1 MISRR
6 RLAKLLPAAILV
18 GIAAAPATAAADA
31 SSCPSAGREGV
42 RCEVNAVRS
51 SFGLK
56 PLSSS
61 AQLRRSAQA
70 HANDMV
76 ARHYFAHVSP
86 NGGNVNGRV
95 RAAGYMRGARSFSV
109 GENIA
114 WGQGPLGS
122 PAATVQSWMQSPPHR
137 AIILTAGFREAG
149 VGVVAT
155 TPDGSAGQTWV
166 LNVGRRR

>member
-1 MISRR
+1 MLSRR
-6 RLAKLLPAAILV
+6 RLAKLLPAAILA
-18 GIAAAPATAAADA
+18 GIATAPAAAADA
-31 SSCPSAGREGV
+31 STCPSAGREGV
-42 RCEVNAVRS
+42 RCEVNAVRA

-56 PLSSS
+56 ALSAS
-61 AQLRRSAQA
+61 AKLRRSAQA

-86 NGGNVNGRV
+86 NGANVNGRV
-95 RAAGYMRGARSFSV
+95 RSAGYLRGARSFTV

-114 WGQGPLGS
+114 WGQGPLAS

-137 AIILTAGFREAG
+137 AIILTPGFREAG
-149 VGVVAT
+149 VGVAT
-155 TPDGSAGQTWV
+155 GTPTGAAGQTWV

>member
-6 RLAKLLPAAILV
+6 RLAKLLPAAVLV
-18 GIAAAPATAAADA
+18 GLAAAPAAEADA

-42 RCEVNAVRS
+42 RCEVNAVRA

-56 PLSSS
+56 PL
-61 AQLRRSAQA
+61 AANGRLRRSAQS

-76 ARHYFAHVSP
+76 TRRYFSHVSP
-86 NGGNVNGRV
+86 SGGDVTGRV
-95 RAAGYMRGARSFSV
+95 RTAGYLRGAHGFSV

-114 WGQGPLGS
+114 WGQGPLGT
-122 PAATVQSWMQSPPHR
+122 PAATVDAWMHSPPHR

-149 VGVVAT
+149 VGVAAG
-155 TPDGSAGQTWV
+155 TPAGSAGLTWV